1 MAIRFSSLQF
11 FSAFGSASKM
21 MRGILPDSVQLTADN
36 RIFPSRIRRAVYTW
50 PLLKFLRTS
59 CSVSVPS
66 PILEKKG
73 NSSSD
78 FLRDKSM
85 VPDADP
91 PSTKDINL
99 LYQFF
104 DRRIGEGS
112 GILVLEVEGLM
123 MDITVVEEEITRWP
137 GT

>member
-1 MAIRFSSLQF
+1 MLVLTCVYS
-11 FSAFGSASKM
+11 
-21 MRGILPDSVQLTADN
+21 DSVQLTANN
-36 RIFPSRIRRAVYTW
+36 RIFAGRIRRAVYTR

-59 CSVSVPS
+59 CSVSVPG
-66 PILEKKG
+66 PTFEKKG

-104 DRRIGEGS
+104 DRRSIFY
-112 GILVLEVEGLM
+112 VLKDLFMFLHFFIEALQCIVK
-123 MDITVVEEEITRWP
+123 IN
-137 GT
+137 